1 MTYLNLVVIRSAD
14 IDRAVTFYRMLGMR
28 FTQHSHGNGPVHYT
42 SETAD
47 LVFELYP
54 LASRQMPT
62 IAMRLGFQVDDL
74 DRLVVELGEIG
85 VNILSPPQDSP
96 WGRRAVVKDFDG
108 HTIELTAIGP
118 TV

>member
-1 MTYLNLVVIRSAD
+1 MTYLNLVVIRSTD
-14 IDRAVTFYRMLGMR
+14 LDRAVTFYRMLGMR
-28 FTQHSHGNGPVHYT
+28 FTQHSHGNGPAHYT
-42 SETAD
+42 SKTAD

-74 DRLVVELGEIG
+74 DGLVMELESIG
-85 VNILSPPQDSP
+85 VKILSPPQDSP
-96 WGRRAVVKDFDG
+96 WGRRAVVKDWDG

-118 TV
+118 VI

>member
-1 MTYLNLVVIRSAD
+1 MTYLNLVVIRSTD

-28 FTQHSHGNGPVHYT
+28 LTQHSHGNGPVHYT

-74 DRLVVELGEIG
+74 AGLVVELEEIG

-96 WGRRAVVKDFDG
+96 WGRCAVVKDFDG
-108 HTIELTAIGP
+108 HIVELTEAKP
-118 TV
+118 S

>member
-1 MTYLNLVVIRSAD
+1 VIRSRD
-14 IDRAVTFYRMLGMR
+14 IDRAVTFYQMLGMR
-28 FTQHSHGNGPVHYT
+28 FTQHSHGNGPEHYT

-54 LASRQMPT
+54 LTSSQMPT

-74 DRLVVELGEIG
+74 DKLVMELASISATI
-85 VNILSPPQDSP
+85 VSPPQDSP

-108 HTIELTAIGP
+108 HTVELT
-118 TV
+118 T

>member
-1 MTYLNLVVIRSAD
+1 VIRSRD
-14 IDRAVTFYRMLGMR
+14 IDRAVTFYQMLGMR
-28 FTQHSHGNGPVHYT
+28 FTQHSHGNGPEHYT

-54 LASRQMPT
+54 LTSSQMPT

-74 DRLVVELGEIG
+74 DGLVVELDAIG
-85 VNILSPPQDSP
+85 ATIVSPPQDSP

-108 HTIELTAIGP
+108 HTVELT
-118 TV
+118 T

>member
-1 MTYLNLVVIRSAD
+1 MTYLNLVVIRSPD

-28 FTQHSHGNGPVHYT
+28 FTQHTHGNGYAHYT

-54 LASRQMPT
+54 LASNQMPT

-74 DRLVVELGEIG
+74 DGLVVELGAIG
-85 VNILSPPQDSP
+85 ATIVIPIHDSS
-96 WGRRAVVKDFDG
+96 WGKRAVVKDFDG
-108 HTIELTAIGP
+108 HTVELTAANP
-118 TV
+118 S

>member
-14 IDRAVTFYRMLGMR
+14 LDRAVIFYRMLGMR

-74 DRLVVELGEIG
+74 DGLVVELESIG
-85 VNILSPPQDSP
+85 ATIVSPAQDSP

-108 HTIELTAIGP
+108 HTVELTA
-118 TV
+118 

>member
-1 MTYLNLVVIRSAD
+1 MTYLNLVVIRSTD
-14 IDRAVTFYRMLGMR
+14 IDRAVIFYRMLGMR

-85 VNILSPPQDSP
+85 ATIVSPAQDSP

-108 HTIELTAIGP
+108 HTVELTA
-118 TV
+118 